1 MRARISVDPRVFHM
15 QTHTVSERG
24 TLPPQLGRKKRPA
37 AAATSPDGR
46 PAPALF
52 PPFKP
57 AERLRMDT
65 NVQTHQMCATA
76 RLCARKIYP
85 FIFCVTF

>member
-1 MRARISVDPRVFHM
+1 MCAQISVDPRVFHM

-37 AAATSPDGR
+37 AAATSPRRTSG
-46 PAPALF
+46 AALF

-65 NVQTHQMCATA
+65 NVQTHKCAQRTFV
-76 RLCARKIYP
+76 RRKIYP